1 MGDGVENDDCVTMA
15 QFNEFKQSLEG
26 RQDRLAQDLQ
36 TILDEIRGRRPPN
49 DGASNHGEDGDDSD
63 GRGGRRGRRN
73 QSAAHGRGR
82 GWNRRN
88 EDTEESES
96 ENDDNHS
103 RHDRRHHRRGHRE
116 ERLGKLKFTMPKFD
130 GGSDPETYFTWEL
143 KVDKIFRLH
152 NYTEEKKLA
161 MASLEFEGY
170 ALIWWEQL
178 LQDREEDEENPIATW
193 AEMKR
198 EMRIRFVPKH
208 YRRDLF
214 DKLQNLKQGSYS
226 VEEYYKEMEKAMIR
240 ANVYED
246 EEQTMARFMAGLHR
260 NIQRIVEFQS
270 YRHLIDL
277 VHQATKAERQQQQDA
292 KSSKS
297 LPFGTRTM
305 SGGSKSDSKF
315 TSAPSAAKSSFGGSR
330 SNAQSNFS
338 GKNSAAPSMSSKPAA
353 STSTSVGSTSKSS
366 GIQCF
371 KCGGRGHVARECPNN
386 RVIIV
391 NDNGEYESA
400 SEEEDIEEEAHEE
413 GEYTGCDFEQGA
425 ALVVAPILSVQ
436 MKEAENGQRH
446 NLFQTR
452 AKVQDK
458 VVKVI
463 IDGGSCHNLAS
474 REMVDKLGLKLL
486 RHPHPY
492 HVQWLNDS
500 GDIKIGY
507 KVKIPFKIG
516 EYVDTVECDVAPMSV
531 CHMLLG
537 RPWQYDRYTQHCGRT
552 NQYTLELKGR
562 KFVLKPMTPQQILAE
577 HLQKSSGVR
586 DESGKEEK
594 KKSSA
599 FHKSESES
607 HQPNMREKLR
617 DQKKEEGK
625 NLVMLAT
632 KSEMREVRNNP
643 DQVLFVLVCKD
654 ILFSANDNTS
664 FPSVVSQLLQDYEDI
679 FPKETPAGLPPIRGI
694 EHQIDLIPGAALPNR
709 PPYRTNPEETKE
721 IQRQVQEL
729 LDKGYVRESL
739 SPCAVPVILVP
750 KKDGSW
756 RMCVDCRAINN
767 ITVRYRH
774 PIPRLEDMLDELSG
788 STIFTKID
796 LKSGYHQIR
805 MKSGDEWKTA
815 FKTKIGLYEW
825 LVMPFGLTNAPSTFM
840 RLMNHVLRAFIGKF
854 VVVYFD
860 DILIYSKSLE
870 EHMNHIRQV
879 LDELRKEK
887 LFANL
892 EKCSF
897 CTNHVVFLGFV
908 VSAKGIEVDETKV
921 KAIKDWPTPTR
932 RFVKDFSTIAAPLNE
947 LTKKGVEFKWGSSQE
962 NAFQELKKRLT
973 EAPLLVLPDFTKT
986 FEVECDA
993 SGIGIGGVLMQQG
1006 KPVAYFSEKL
1016 GGAQLNYSVYD
1027 KELYALVRV
1036 LETWQ
1041 HYLWPKEFVIHS
1053 DHEALKYLKGQAK
1066 LNRRHA
1072 KWVEF
1077 IETFPYIVKYKKGK
1091 DNVVADAL
1099 SRKIVLLNQLE
1110 VKESHGGGLTGHFGQ
1125 KKTYELLGDHF
1136 YWPKMR
1142 RDVIRFVER
1151 CITCHKAKSKLNP
1164 HGLYTPLPAP
1174 KIPWEDISMDFV
1186 LGLPR
1191 TQRGKDSI
1199 FVVVDR
1205 FSKMAHF
1212 IPCNK
1217 SDNAS
1222 HVANLFFREIMKLH
1236 GVPKT
1241 IVSDRDVK
1249 FVSYFWKTLWSK
1261 LGTKL
1266 LFSTTC
1272 HPQTDGQTE
1281 VERTNMEA
1289 SKRAAYVKKIH
1300 EKTKEAIELKA
1311 TRKAASMNKH
1321 RKKVSF
1327 EPGDLVWIHLR
1338 KDRFPDKRKSKL
1350 MPRGDGPFR
1359 VLAKINDNAYKI
1371 DLPPSYGVSNSF
1383 NVADLLPFTTE
1394 DASESRMTPF
1404 QEGEDDMTMPT
1415 SPTSTTTISTT
1426 ATPTHVFDGPITRS
1440 QAKKLQQEVHALL
1453 CEIRFTINES
1463 YILPKSCTLLM
1474 LRFTKKDDKNSQGDG
1489 HIEESCSNQ
1498 ASPAESSQRNNHNF

>member
-1 MGDGVENDDCVTMA
+1 
-15 QFNEFKQSLEG
+15 
-26 RQDRLAQDLQ
+26 
-36 TILDEIRGRRPPN
+36 
-49 DGASNHGEDGDDSD
+49 
-63 GRGGRRGRRN
+63 
-73 QSAAHGRGR
+73 
-82 GWNRRN
+82 
-88 EDTEESES
+88 
-96 ENDDNHS
+96 
-103 RHDRRHHRRGHRE
+103 
-116 ERLGKLKFTMPKFD
+116 
-130 GGSDPETYFTWEL
+130 
-143 KVDKIFRLH
+143 
-152 NYTEEKKLA
+152 
-161 MASLEFEGY
+161 
-170 ALIWWEQL
+170 
-178 LQDREEDEENPIATW
+178 
-193 AEMKR
+193 
-198 EMRIRFVPKH
+198 
-208 YRRDLF
+208 
-214 DKLQNLKQGSYS
+214 
-226 VEEYYKEMEKAMIR
+226 
-240 ANVYED
+240 
-246 EEQTMARFMAGLHR
+246 
-260 NIQRIVEFQS
+260 
-270 YRHLIDL
+270 
-277 VHQATKAERQQQQDA
+277 
-292 KSSKS
+292 
-297 LPFGTRTM
+297 
-305 SGGSKSDSKF
+305 
-315 TSAPSAAKSSFGGSR
+315 
-330 SNAQSNFS
+330 
-338 GKNSAAPSMSSKPAA
+338 
-353 STSTSVGSTSKSS
+353 
-366 GIQCF
+366 
-371 KCGGRGHVARECPNN
+371 
-386 RVIIV
+386 
-391 NDNGEYESA
+391 
-400 SEEEDIEEEAHEE
+400 
-413 GEYTGCDFEQGA
+413 
-425 ALVVAPILSVQ
+425 
-436 MKEAENGQRH
+436 
-446 NLFQTR
+446 
-452 AKVQDK
+452 
-458 VVKVI
+458 
-463 IDGGSCHNLAS
+463 
-474 REMVDKLGLKLL
+474 
-486 RHPHPY
+486 
-492 HVQWLNDS
+492 
-500 GDIKIGY
+500 
-507 KVKIPFKIG
+507 
-516 EYVDTVECDVAPMSV
+516 
-531 CHMLLG
+531 
-537 RPWQYDRYTQHCGRT
+537 
-552 NQYTLELKGR
+552 
-562 KFVLKPMTPQQILAE
+562 
-577 HLQKSSGVR
+577 
-586 DESGKEEK
+586 
-594 KKSSA
+594 
-599 FHKSESES
+599 
-607 HQPNMREKLR
+607 
-617 DQKKEEGK
+617 
-625 NLVMLAT
+625 
-632 KSEMREVRNNP
+632 
-643 DQVLFVLVCKD
+643 
-654 ILFSANDNTS
+654 
-664 FPSVVSQLLQDYEDI
+664 
-679 FPKETPAGLPPIRGI
+679 
-694 EHQIDLIPGAALPNR
+694 
-709 PPYRTNPEETKE
+709 
-721 IQRQVQEL
+721 
-729 LDKGYVRESL
+729 
-739 SPCAVPVILVP
+739 
-750 KKDGSW
+750 
-756 RMCVDCRAINN
+756 
-767 ITVRYRH
+767 
-774 PIPRLEDMLDELSG
+774 
-788 STIFTKID
+788 
-796 LKSGYHQIR
+796 
-805 MKSGDEWKTA
+805 
-815 FKTKIGLYEW
+815 
-825 LVMPFGLTNAPSTFM
+825 
-840 RLMNHVLRAFIGKF
+840 
-854 VVVYFD
+854 
-860 DILIYSKSLE
+860 
-870 EHMNHIRQV
+870 
-879 LDELRKEK
+879 
-887 LFANL
+887 
-892 EKCSF
+892 
-897 CTNHVVFLGFV
+897 VFLGFV
-908 VSAKGIEVDETKV
+908 VSGKGIEVDETKV
-921 KAIKDWPTPTR
+921 KAIKDWPTPTNVSQIRSFHGLAGFYR

-1110 VKESHGGGLTGHFGQ
+1110 VKVLGLESLKDMYKDDPEFSEPYTHCKDGKGLEKYHMHDGFLFRANKLCVPNSSVRLLLLQESHGGGLTGHFGQ

-1222 HVANLFFREIMKLH
+1222 HVANLFFREIVKLH

-1281 VERTNMEA
+1281 VVNRTLSMLLRTMVKKNLKEWEDCLPHVEFAYNRAVHSTTNLCPFEIVYGFKPIAPIDLLPLPLQERTNMEA

-1394 DASESRMTPF
+1394 DASESRTTPF

-1415 SPTSTTTISTT
+1415 SPTSTPTISTT